1 MPAGLKLKAIRAK
14 MASYC
19 GVQLDDTLVCWGDSK
34 AGHVDIPPGTKIYV
48 P

>member
-1 MPAGLKLKAIRAK
+1 MGLKLKGIRSK

-19 GVQLDDTLVCWGDSK
+19 GLQLDDTLVCWGDSK
-34 AGHVDIPPGTKIYV
+34 TGHVSIPAGTKVFV

>member
-1 MPAGLKLKAIRAK
+1 MPAGLKLKGIRSK

-19 GVQLDDTLVCWGDSK
+19 GVQMDDTLVCWGDSK
-34 AGHVDIPPGTKIYV
+34 TGHVSIPPGTKVYV